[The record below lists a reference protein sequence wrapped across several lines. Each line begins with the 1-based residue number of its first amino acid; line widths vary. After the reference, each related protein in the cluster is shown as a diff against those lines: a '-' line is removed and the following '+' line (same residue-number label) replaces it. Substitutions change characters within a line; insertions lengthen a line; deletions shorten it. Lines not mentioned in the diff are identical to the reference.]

1 MTDHDRT
8 TTVLIVEDETNLA
21 AAYEAWLS
29 KAYDVRV
36 VNDGE
41 SAVDLFDETVDVV
54 LLDRRMPGMSGDEV
68 LEEFRSKGSAAGV
81 VMIAAVDPSVE
92 RMSMLFDEYLVK
104 PVGPDELESIV
115 EILLRRA
122 KHDEAMRRHYWIAS
136 KIALLERHLN
146 SSELANSEAYD
157 QLQAELEAID
167 QALSEKTELN
177 AENVGAL
184 LRSTEQKSDRS

>member
-8 TTVLIVEDETNLA
+8 TTVLLAEDETDLA

-29 KAYDVRV
+29 KSYDVRV
-36 VNDGE
+36 ANDGE
-41 SAVDLFDETVDVV
+41 SAVGLFDETVDVV

-68 LEEFRSKGSAAGV
+68 LEEIRSQGSTAGV
-81 VMIAAVDPSVE
+81 AMITAVDPSVE
-92 RMSMLFDEYLVK
+92 TVSMPFDEYLVK

-115 EILLRRA
+115 ETLLRRA
-122 KHDEAMRRHYWIAS
+122 EHDQAMRRHYRIAS

-157 QLQAELEAID
+157 QLQAELDAID
-167 QALSEKTELN
+167 RELSETTELD
-177 AENVGAL
+177 AEDVGAL
-184 LRSTEQKSDRS
+184 LRSPDEQQ